1 MNLEPLPLEQE
12 FRVANLKNNL
22 KNIER
27 KELEEFTGSLVEI
40 TAKLAHQTS
49 QLLVYIS
56 ELEDYLS

>member
-40 TAKLAHQTS
+40 TAKLAHQTA

-56 ELEDYLS
+56 ELEDHLS

>member
-40 TAKLAHQTS
+40 TAKLAHQTT

-56 ELEDYLS
+56 ELEDHLS